1 MSAHRVV
8 IVGGGFSGL
17 QAARGLRRAPVEI
30 TLIDR
35 RNFHLFQPLTYQV
48 ATGSLSPGEV
58 AYPLRAVFKRDRNVR
73 VLLAEVERFDLERR
87 QVILR
92 AVAGLPA
99 PEPVTYDT
107 LIVAGG
113 SHYSYF
119 GHDEWSAHAAE
130 VKSLESAL
138 TVRSRILAAFEAA
151 ELERDPERRSE
162 YLTFVVVGAGP
173 TGVEMAGQIA
183 ELARDTL
190 HSDFRTADP
199 GSGRV
204 LLIETADRVLTGFPP
219 SLSAK
224 AERSLRRLGV
234 TPVLNS
240 TVVDVDDT
248 GVTIEESDGAT
259 RRIPARTVIW
269 AAGVTASSLAS
280 ALAELTGAEQDRAG
294 RVTVEADLTLPGH
307 PEVFA
312 LGDMVRVR
320 ARDGSPITLPG
331 LAPVAMQQGRYV
343 ARAVRE
349 RLQSRAAPPFRY
361 RDKGNLATI
370 GRAAAVAD
378 IKGVKISGFLAW
390 MTWLV
395 VHLFYLVGF
404 QNRLL
409 VLIRWSI
416 SFATRGRGARL
427 ITEPGNAETAERPAA
442 HLDGA
447 KNEVLHAPH
456 DPRVHRHVHQPV
468 HQHERGR
475 NA

>member
-1 MSAHRVV
+1 M
-8 IVGGGFSGL
+8 
-17 QAARGLRRAPVEI
+17 P
-30 TLIDR
+30 
-35 RNFHLFQPLTYQV
+35 
-48 ATGSLSPGEV
+48 
-58 AYPLRAVFKRDRNVR
+58 
-73 VLLAEVERFDLERR
+73 
-87 QVILR
+87 
-92 AVAGLPA
+92 
-99 PEPVTYDT
+99 YDT

-151 ELERDPERRSE
+151 ELERDPDRRDE
-162 YLTFVVVGAGP
+162 WLTFAVVGAGP

-190 HSDFRTADP
+190 RSDFRTADP

-204 LLIETADRVLTGFPP
+204 LLIEAADRVLTAFPP

-234 TPVLNS
+234 TPVLAS
-240 TVVDVDDT
+240 TVVDIDET
-248 GVTIEESDGAT
+248 GVTLQDADHAA
-259 RRIPARTVIW
+259 RRIPARTVVW
-269 AAGVTASSLAS
+269 AAGVTASGLAGQ
-280 ALAELTGAEQDRAG
+280 LAELTGAEKDRAG
-294 RVTVEADLTLPGH
+294 RVTVEADLTLRGH

-320 ARDGSPITLPG
+320 DGDGTAITFPG
-331 LAPVAMQQGRYV
+331 VAPVAIQQGRYV
-343 ARAVRE
+343 ARAVRA
-349 RLQSRAAPPFRY
+349 RLKDRSAAPFRY
-361 RDKGNLATI
+361 HDKGNLATI

-378 IKGVKISGFLAW
+378 VKAIKLSGFLAW
-390 MTWLV
+390 TTWLL

-409 VLIRWSI
+409 VLVRWSI

-427 ITEPGNAETAERPAA
+427 ITRQR
-442 HLDGA
+442 D
-447 KNEVLHAPH
+447 
-456 DPRVHRHVHQPV
+456 R
-468 HQHERGR
+468 
-475 NA
+475 